1 MFRRRSASASQEQVM
16 SNSTKS
22 ETDKAPARKGH
33 SPKKGVPTP
42 KRKEAARELR
52 RPLSAPKTRREAYK
66 LMWERERR
74 RRQRERAGLVKPE
87 DRYFRPQDLG
97 PARALA
103 RDYVDS
109 RRTLSEFFLYFSLA
123 IIVLMFVPV
132 PEVQL
137 FAAYVVWPMMMVTIV
152 IEGFFTARRV
162 KKLIAEHYPKE
173 TENVRGSGMYA
184 VMRQVQ
190 IRKLRLPKPR
200 VNVGDDF
207 LAKHRR

>member
-1 MFRRRSASASQEQVM
+1 M

-22 ETDKAPARKGH
+22 ETDKAPARKGY

-87 DRYFRPQDLG
+87 DRYSAPG
-97 PARALA
+97 PRSGPCVGPRLCRLA
-103 RDYVDS
+103 PHAQRV
-109 RRTLSEFFLYFSLA
+109 LPVLSLA

-137 FAAYVVWPMMMVTIV
+137 FAAYVCGP
-152 IEGFFTARRV
+152 
-162 KKLIAEHYPKE
+162 
-173 TENVRGSGMYA
+173 
-184 VMRQVQ
+184 
-190 IRKLRLPKPR
+190 
-200 VNVGDDF
+200 
-207 LAKHRR
+207 